1 MAIQTEYLKL
11 NKPLLTEA
19 ADIEVLN
26 NNFDIID
33 AEMVKVNG
41 RMKNNVVYIDE
52 SQTWTVPDNVTKID
66 VFIVN
71 GGYDGKEGKI
81 STRDIYED
89 GEGGDGGSGGACAYY
104 PNVTVVAGSKIPVV
118 VGAANGGKSS
128 FGNIEIINVEET
140 PVGKYTFDAS
150 DDNNGKLARVN
161 NVIIGYCPIDGKYYG
176 VSGAAGR
183 RNESSNVNIIVAG
196 GVAGKKNANHIPTCG
211 ESRLHDPD
219 YTPEG
224 YVNRASGGGASYDN
238 DGEPNQ
244 SDYIAGNGADAV
256 SFGCGGGGGGGA
268 TQHSTAVAGLGGK
281 GAPGGVVI
289 GY

>member
-1 MAIQTEYLKL
+1 MAVQTEYLKL

-26 NNFDIID
+26 GNFDIID

-41 RMKNNVVYIDE
+41 RMKNNIVYIEE
-52 SQTWTVPDNVTKID
+52 SQTWTVPDNVTKVD
-66 VFIVN
+66 VFIVD
-71 GGYDGKEGKI
+71 GGYDGTDGKI
-81 STRDIYED
+81 STDETFHD
-89 GEGGDGGSGGACAYY
+89 GEGGNGGKGGACAYY
-104 PNVTVVAGSKIPVV
+104 SNVSVVAGSEIPVV

-128 FGNIEIINVEET
+128 FNGIETINIENT
-140 PVGKYTFDAS
+140 PAGKYTFDAS

-161 NVIIGYCPIDGKYYG
+161 NVIMGYCPIDGKYYG

-183 RNESSNVNIIVAG
+183 RNERSNVGIIVAG
-196 GVAGKKNANHIPTCG
+196 GVAGKKNADHIPTCG

-224 YVNRASGGGASYDN
+224 YAYRASGGGASYDN

-256 SFGCGGGGGGGA
+256 SFGCGGGGGGG
-268 TQHSTAVAGLGGK
+268 TTKNDNAVVGLGGK
-281 GAPGGVVI
+281 GAPGGVII